1 MTRRTALGAGAL
13 AGLGALFPRT
23 TFGAVTAAPLP
34 TPGPGELV
42 SLMLEGSGA
51 PAGTV
56 AVFGQAFHPGD
67 LPRGQGLAA
76 RRADGGVL
84 TTQHDVVARHPDG
97 SARFAIVS
105 IAQSFALPAGRSSGI
120 VLFTTGEEQ
129 PADPQLPA
137 DLAARQLLLE
147 VMPQSGGEP
156 WRVDLIALLQAQ
168 KPEERDLWQ
177 AGPLAWQTRLTLPVP
192 LWAVSGVTSLRL
204 VADVAWHQDGTVGAD
219 LWMRNDVSMQP
230 GGGAVAYGLRVVLD
244 GREILQLPELRQA
257 QYTAFGRRVG
267 LASNRRPAPVPPLVR
282 HNVTYLASTGAVAR
296 YNLPVGV
303 NASLLEG
310 YARSAG
316 GANWNRP
323 FNPRGITQDM
333 PMTGGRGDIGPT
345 TQPQAA
351 WLMTGDRRAAE
362 YCIGQAEAAGAIPW
376 HHWDAQPGASG
387 WLNVAH
393 WPRLWTDGR
402 GGPPP
407 GGLSQPVT
415 DAGGWTPEGAHQPD
429 LCFVPFLL
437 TGRRAFLDELQAQA
451 AWNIMSHWPDPRG
464 GAEANIVRGQQVRG
478 MAWALRQLHEAAWIS
493 PDRDPHRTSFAAQE
507 DRNWAWMAAQLPQWS
522 EMQGEAFGRVL
533 SPYEPLTEL
542 RPWQQDFLAS
552 TAAAAARKGNPQAR
566 AVLAWMSNFLVG
578 RFQSGNQG
586 FNPRDGVAY
595 IIANAGQGQ
604 SAPYRNW
611 AEMGRETRAR
621 NWSNG
626 KGWQRTEGNYAQTA
640 RMALAGIIDVLDTA
654 EAKQAYAWLV
664 GSGAPFTQ
672 ASDFARDPTFN
683 IVPRGQV

>member
-376 HHWDAQPGASG
+376 HHWDAQPGAGG

-393 WPRLWTDGR
+393 
-402 GGPPP
+402 
-407 GGLSQPVT
+407 
-415 DAGGWTPEGAHQPD
+415 
-429 LCFVPFLL
+429 
-437 TGRRAFLDELQAQA
+437 
-451 AWNIMSHWPDPRG
+451 
-464 GAEANIVRGQQVRG
+464 
-478 MAWALRQLHEAAWIS
+478 
-493 PDRDPHRTSFAAQE
+493 
-507 DRNWAWMAAQLPQWS
+507 
-522 EMQGEAFGRVL
+522 
-533 SPYEPLTEL
+533 
-542 RPWQQDFLAS
+542 
-552 TAAAAARKGNPQAR
+552 
-566 AVLAWMSNFLVG
+566 
-578 RFQSGNQG
+578 
-586 FNPRDGVAY
+586 
-595 IIANAGQGQ
+595 
-604 SAPYRNW
+604 
-611 AEMGRETRAR
+611 
-621 NWSNG
+621 
-626 KGWQRTEGNYAQTA
+626 
-640 RMALAGIIDVLDTA
+640 
-654 EAKQAYAWLV
+654 
-664 GSGAPFTQ
+664 
-672 ASDFARDPTFN
+672 
-683 IVPRGQV
+683 